1 MASLTFH
8 LGQTVYDRTGTA
20 VGRIDQI
27 RRADPLAMGDD
38 GRMLGDAGDL
48 AAVLPG
54 WYVRKLPH
62 LPAQIASDLVHSGY
76 IRIPGGRV
84 GPNVRYAALT
94 DIADVDEDGVHL
106 RVAAPDLPVER

>member
-1 MASLTFH
+1 MCPANRSPL
-8 LGQTVYDRTGTA
+8 VVSSVSTA
-20 VGRIDQI
+20 VIT
-27 RRADPLAMGDD
+27 
-38 GRMLGDAGDL
+38 
-48 AAVLPG
+48 AVASAG